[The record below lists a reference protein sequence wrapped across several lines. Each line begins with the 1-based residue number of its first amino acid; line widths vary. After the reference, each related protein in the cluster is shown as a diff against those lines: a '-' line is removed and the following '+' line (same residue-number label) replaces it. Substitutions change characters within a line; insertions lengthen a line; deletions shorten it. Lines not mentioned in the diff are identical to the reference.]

1 MWWTTHAVIDGV
13 DFKVWEKC
21 QDIWV
26 KKNADS
32 DWQTISSLSNSEL
45 DKNTQNAF
53 TVKANSYT
61 FNNVPA
67 GADMYFYLT
76 VTKVTNSK
84 YNYTVNSQMSS
95 LNGMM
100 LSLNDCPRPA
110 NIAEDNKVMIIGCED
125 VYNNGS
131 VKSDNDMNDV
141 VFMVYGKPEVPST
154 IEITETTSI
163 EKKVTVRYMIE
174 DLGSTDD
181 FDFNDIVVDVSDVWT
196 SSPVYTNGVLSGWK
210 DSDKHQEAI
219 IRHLGGVLPFK
230 LTIGDT
236 ELEEHEGVLG
246 SNPNEK
252 FIVSGWDKD
261 NHNISVQVKQS
272 ETSTVYNN
280 VKFPKAG
287 EAPMIIAVD
296 PEQNWMK
303 ERVAAPSTWF
313 YIPE

>member
-1 MWWTTHAVIDGV
+1 
-13 DFKVWEKC
+13 
-21 QDIWV
+21 
-26 KKNADS
+26 
-32 DWQTISSLSNSEL
+32 
-45 DKNTQNAF
+45 
-53 TVKANSYT
+53 
-61 FNNVPA
+61 
-67 GADMYFYLT
+67 
-76 VTKVTNSK
+76 
-84 YNYTVNSQMSS
+84 
-95 LNGMM
+95 
-100 LSLNDCPRPA
+100 
-110 NIAEDNKVMIIGCED
+110 
-125 VYNNGS
+125 
-131 VKSDNDMNDV
+131 
-141 VFMVYGKPEVPST
+141 MVYGKPKVPT
-154 IEITETTSI
+154 TQELTETTSI
-163 EKKVTVRYMIE
+163 EKRVTVRYMIE

-261 NHNISVQVKQS
+261 NHNISVLVKQS

-287 EAPMIIAVD
+287 EAPMIIAVNPSQD
-296 PEQNWMK
+296 WME
-303 ERVAAPSTWF
+303 ERVSVPSSWV